1 MLRACDV
8 RAEPL
13 HRARNQQTES
23 ETRMWKAALAGAV
36 ALATIGSFSFS
47 QGGFGVT
54 PAAAQ
59 EVVVTEGQIARLH
72 AALHLTAAQERHWH
86 PVAATLRRLGY
97 QQQQYRVASNDSGFV
112 AQAKSRVAGYAVTA
126 VTMQRLRSL
135 ATPLINELSE
145 EQKQAGRNV
154 LSAMGVPF

>member
-1 MLRACDV
+1 
-8 RAEPL
+8 
-13 HRARNQQTES
+13 
-23 ETRMWKAALAGAV
+23 MWKAALAGAV

-47 QGGFGVT
+47 QGGFGIP

-72 AALHLTAAQERHWH
+72 AALHLTAAQERHWY
-86 PVAATLRRLGY
+86 PVAATLRRLGH

-126 VTMQRLRSL
+126 MTMQRLRTL
-135 ATPLINELSE
+135 AQPLISQLSE
-145 EQKQAGRNV
+145 EQKQAGRNA
-154 LSAMGVPF
+154 LSAMGVSF